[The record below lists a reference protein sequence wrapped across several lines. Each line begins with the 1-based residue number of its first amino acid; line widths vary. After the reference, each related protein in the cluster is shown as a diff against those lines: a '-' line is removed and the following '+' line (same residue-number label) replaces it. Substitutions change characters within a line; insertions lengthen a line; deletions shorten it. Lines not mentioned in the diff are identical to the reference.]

1 MIDND
6 VLQKLEF
13 DKVLNHIANYS
24 VTDPGKTVI
33 YSLVPS
39 DKKVEIEYIGD
50 LVSEATE
57 ILTRVGDPPIEYIS
71 DLNNAL
77 SESKIEGAVLSAKK
91 ILELLKLSKISR
103 LIYNFLKKESGKD
116 SQFQFLISTLF
127 NDKVFEHQIE
137 KIINDQGEVKDNASK
152 LLSEIKRDINS
163 KRNELVKSINRIIKN
178 LKEDDIVREDYLTL
192 RDGRMVIPIKS
203 EHKRHIRGFIH
214 SESSTGQTVYI
225 EPEETL
231 DLNND
236 IISLS
241 FAEKREVERLLK
253 ELTKMISSH
262 SDQLKSSLNTIAFI
276 DSVFARAKY
285 SIEIIG
291 CFPNIDHT
299 KPFRI
304 AEGRHPIL
312 LKKLGRKNTVPLN
325 FELVDDNVVII
336 TGPNAGGKTVVLKT
350 IGILSLML
358 QAGIPVPVNDDSNFH
373 LFSNILIDIGD
384 QQSIEDD
391 LSTFS
396 SHLKNINN
404 IISRAD
410 NKSLVLLDEIGTGT
424 DPAEGSALAAAI
436 LTKLLKIKSIV
447 FASTH
452 HGSLKII
459 AYNIKGMQ
467 NAAMQFD
474 HQTLSPT
481 YVFKLGTPGSSY
493 AFEIAKRIGLDDSL
507 IEEAKRFIDS
517 DKHTLE
523 KFLSEIEEQSSK
535 LSKKLIEIENE
546 NERLKELSNNYR
558 KNLQKLENEKKEI
571 LKKTKSDADDFLSNV
586 NKKIEAVV
594 KELRETQASRE
605 VIKKAHNIVKEIKE
619 ENKKF
624 SEPLQEADIKLK
636 DEKLSVGDYVVINKS
651 STTGKIVQMIEEKN
665 KALVLS
671 GNIKMLVALDELTK
685 TKSEKINNV
694 ENRNISFNIPDVN
707 YRLDIRGEK
716 PEEAEFEIIRFLD
729 NAYQSGLERVEI
741 LHGKGTGAL
750 KKTVWDILKHYEKV
764 KNYYF
769 APIEF
774 GGEGIT
780 IIELS

>member
-1 MIDND
+1 MIDYE

-13 DKVLNHIANYS
+13 DKVLKHIANYS
-24 VTDPGKTVI
+24 TTDLGKTVI
-33 YSLVPS
+33 LSLIPS
-39 DKKVEIEYIGD
+39 DKKEEIKYVGD
-50 LVSEATE
+50 LITEASE
-57 ILTRVGDPPIEYIS
+57 IITRAGDPPIEYIS

-91 ILELLKLSKISR
+91 ILEILNLSKTSR
-103 LIYNFLKKESGKD
+103 IVYNFLKKESGKD
-116 SQFQFLISTLF
+116 SQFQFLISDLF

-137 KIINDQGEVKDNASK
+137 KIINDQGDVKDNASK

-163 KRNELVKSINRIIKN
+163 KRNELVKSINSIIKN

-241 FAEKREVERLLK
+241 FAEKREIERLLK
-253 ELTKMISSH
+253 EITKMIGSKSE
-262 SDQLKSSLNTIAFI
+262 QLKNSLRTIAFI
-276 DSVFARAKY
+276 DSIFARAKY

-291 CFPNIDHT
+291 CFPNMDMQS
-299 KPFRI
+299 PFRI
-304 AEGRHPIL
+304 SEGRHPLL
-312 LKKLGRKNTVPLN
+312 LKKLGRKNTIPLN
-325 FELVDDNVVII
+325 FELVNDNVVII

-358 QAGIPVPVNDDSNFH
+358 QAGIPIPVNDDSNFH

-396 SHLKNINN
+396 SHLKNISN

-410 NKSLVLLDEIGTGT
+410 GRSLILLDEIGTGT
-424 DPAEGSALAAAI
+424 DPAEGSALAASI
-436 LTKLLKIKSIV
+436 LKQLLNKKAIV

-459 AYNIKGMQ
+459 AYNVKGMQ

-481 YVFKLGTPGSSY
+481 YIFKLGTPGSSY

-507 IEEAKRFIDS
+507 IEGAKSFIDS

-535 LSKKLIEIENE
+535 LSKKLIEIETE
-546 NERLKELSNNYR
+546 NERLKELSESY
-558 KNLQKLENEKKEI
+558 KNSLQKLENEKKEI
-571 LKKTKSDADDFLSNV
+571 LKKTKSEADDFLSNV

-594 KELRETQASRE
+594 KELRESNASRE

-619 ENKKF
+619 ENKQF
-624 SEPLQEADIKLK
+624 SKPLLENKVELNDS
-636 DEKLSVGDYVVINKS
+636 KLSVGDFVMIKKS
-651 STTGKIVQMIEEKN
+651 STIGKIEQLIEDKK
-665 KALVLS
+665 KAIVLS
-671 GNIKMLVALDELTK
+671 GNIKMLVSINELIK
-685 TKSEKINNV
+685 TKPERGDKAGRQ
-694 ENRNISFNIPDVN
+694 NRDYTIPEVN

-716 PEEAEFEIIRFLD
+716 PESSEFEIIRFLD

-774 GGEGIT
+774 GGDGIT
-780 IIELS
+780 IVELS